1 MRKKVSFLLSLVMV
15 LSMLPANVLQAA
27 AKKEFKLNYLAN
39 KGIIE
44 TKEGLVQTEIS
55 KDAEEA
61 TFEWSIE
68 DDGYYELVYYSE
80 QIKDNPNQ
88 ISKITLGFEVGKGK
102 DDKTT
107 SSIIKPDSIY
117 VTGKI
122 EKYNAKSKQYEPL
135 DLVHYRYEF
144 PYIGKSQQT
153 NGKVFVSEMSKN
165 PADAQSLKEL
175 SVKLGKSLLVRAFT
189 TKEET
194 LKVWVNGINK
204 GYVTD
209 FSLSYAN
216 APGETAAYTSKLVVF
231 PGISNTKISST
242 HLEVPI
248 QTTTSGALKSVETIY
263 EPERVKGAAGSK
275 PGIKFEFERPKV
287 RIDNEFKYIDEKNG
301 GSNLKTTVNLETKLE
316 ADDSS
321 NQIQVNFDLGG
332 KNPVTGNIVPKGET
346 KKIRLEKIK
355 ETDTDANKM
364 TLYFSRDPISDVP
377 EKENI
382 ITWPALQES
391 MVIGGEITIS
401 GSITVDNQKHEIS
414 TGNVALDTGYTYLK
428 YEPEQTN
435 IGETTLLITPYKY
448 KGEITYQV
456 YYVNGDNVIDENKAL
471 FGSYKFTYDPSY
483 PNRKLEISI
492 PTNEISKFRIK
503 ALLSQES
510 QNATSQDVVYNPKDG
525 SIIISPY
532 TPQIREVNNIYVI
545 PDTQDS
551 QNMNTATDVE
561 AAGFDIVWSAP
572 SEEKLKQAI
581 GEQGKLYFELNLLD
595 SNKGNKAL
603 IAVFE
608 ASLQGGNVV
617 VKQLGN
623 AQGTVVYD
631 KDKEQFRATQVMLKD
646 MEKVDWEKINL
657 PGKYESGTSYPNIE
671 YEKNG
676 YFAYKIPNS
685 FYLTMRTVL
694 DPSIE
699 PSSTTSLK
707 VSTNESILYPLT
719 LDKTNELLPA
729 PSRISSVSTETE
741 ATDTLLRFNNVSIKK
756 FVDYM
761 LKPGKWNIIG
771 SNQNTTLPGTYE
783 VVLYQESYL
792 DSSNQKQQND
802 ISDKALEAYIDKND
816 SKIFTVPEILTTT
829 SSTLNVTLNNE
840 AAINALREGKIVKFN
855 YRADNLDGEGNIEV
869 KFLGLDPN
877 QSYYVRVRTVVES
890 KRVKGGETKSR
901 TDESLFSKIYGFT
914 TITASK
920 PIRPDEEIPP
930 APKNFKAE
938 AKDNSTAILTWQDPD
953 IKIEEGKDLKYEIIR
968 VTSQKLDEQLISKRD
983 LTASEIIRAEGSK
996 NAVLLEDYELVN
1008 VDGEIFYRLID
1019 PTLQPNTVYYYYIRT
1034 VYNGAYSEWI
1044 YQPVT
1049 TPNIEKPI
1057 SLKAYNATKS
1067 TVDISF
1073 LAKVPYDLIPGT
1085 YDFTIAIQGEG
1096 DTGWT
1101 TVSSS
1106 NLSRLNN
1113 VSSPPTEEGYYF
1125 YEYRISGLKAGRRY
1139 NIKVAVVDKSKEM
1152 IDGKYQ
1158 QSLYSDIVSIRT
1170 EYDEDEQ
1177 IQDDKFKEYLDKFDK
1192 EAEKLKNKAYWTV
1205 ESGSVYKY
1213 RASYIN
1219 SDMALSKQYQ
1229 LVSEGNTNNVSYY
1242 LPASVIEQMNNVG
1255 VTLEI
1260 VLGDQSVNIRPQTIL
1275 STTKEIKEAILL
1287 KQERTL
1293 ADYYV
1298 VINVSKNKY
1307 TGNINGEEAISPKI
1321 NIEMDVA
1328 YLRQEDILMEADI
1341 LEALNEIIQNERKSF
1356 ITDLERKIK
1365 NGVIADDVL
1374 QGIIDGYM
1382 EDIKKE
1388 HVRDVSKIMKN
1399 QVKKEISIE
1408 QIAKSM
1414 LITHK
1419 SSHTSINAYYYK
1431 KGWVQVETYSS
1442 GDSAYIE
1449 AIYLG
1454 TYIFTGGKDLIES
1467 VPTLA
1472 PYQNFIN
1479 QYKLDEFFTLD
1490 SYMIKTAVSKGQVY
1504 GALAR
1509 VMGAPAGSDYMTYL
1523 TSKGVKGVSR
1533 LGSNNYIRQDEAI
1546 YLVMQG
1552 YEMLHHRKVETI
1564 VIKNKQSLTNI
1575 GAFQPIYRPYVYAAV
1590 ELKIID
1596 NPNSKALPSKQ
1607 MSAEEMIKML
1617 YKIQV

>member
-1 MRKKVSFLLSLVMV
+1 MRKKVSFLLTLVMI
-15 LSMLPANVLQAA
+15 LSMLPANVLHAA
-27 AKKEFKLNYLAN
+27 AKKDVKLTRVPNEGLR
-39 KGIIE
+39 E
-44 TKEGLVQTEIS
+44 TKDGIKPYTIGD
-55 KDAEEA
+55 DAEEA
-61 TFEWSIE
+61 TFKWSIE
-68 DDGYYELVYYSE
+68 NEGYYELVYYSE
-80 QIKDNPNQ
+80 QIKDNPNKL
-88 ISKITLGFEVGKGK
+88 SKITLGFDVGKNK
-102 DDKTT
+102 DGDPKEKM
-107 SSIIKPDSIY
+107 IR

-122 EKYNAKSKQYEPL
+122 ETYNETNYEEL
-135 DLVHYRYEF
+135 DLVHYQYKF
-144 PYIGKSQQT
+144 PYTGGYDRTEGKE
-153 NGKVFVSEMSKN
+153 FVSEMYYN
-165 PADAQSLKEL
+165 IDLADDLKEL
-175 SVKLGKSLLVRAFT
+175 SLKLGKSLLVRT
-189 TKEET
+189 ITEGT
-194 LKVWVNGINK
+194 DLKVWVNGISK
-204 GYVTD
+204 GYITD
-209 FSLSYAN
+209 FSLKYMPR
-216 APGETAAYTSKLVVF
+216 PGIEGGADQVAIF
-231 PGISNTKISST
+231 PGISNAKISST
-242 HLEVPI
+242 HLEKPI
-248 QTTTSGALKSVETIY
+248 NEITTSGALKSIEKIIAPKEV
-263 EPERVKGAAGSK
+263 AGSE
-275 PGIKFEFERPKV
+275 PGIKFEFERPKKRV
-287 RIDNEFKYIDEKNG
+287 KHEFKYVDDTNG
-301 GSNLKTTVNLETKLE
+301 GSNINANVKLETKLE
-316 ADDSS
+316 SGDSS
-321 NQIQVNFDLGG
+321 NSILVNFDLGG
-332 KNPVTGNIVPKGET
+332 QSLLTGNIVQG
-346 KKIRLEKIK
+346 KKKWMRLEKIK
-355 ETDTDANKM
+355 ETDKDKNKM
-364 TLYFSRDPISDVP
+364 TLYFSKDESLDSHS
-377 EKENI
+377 NI
-382 ITWPALQES
+382 IIWPALQES
-391 MVIGGEITIS
+391 MVLGGTLSIS
-401 GSITVDNQKHEIS
+401 GDIEIDNKKYNIGTVD
-414 TGNVALDTGYTYLK
+414 TLDTGYTYLK

-435 IGETTLLITPYKY
+435 VGETNLLITPYKY

-456 YYVNGDNVIDENKAL
+456 YFANGGNIEIDENRAL
-471 FGSYKFTYDPSY
+471 FGSYKFTYDPNY
-483 PNRKLEISI
+483 PDRKLEISI
-492 PTNEISKFRIK
+492 PTNEIFTVRIK

-510 QNATSQDVVYNPKDG
+510 QNATSQDVVYNPKDE
-525 SIIISPY
+525 SVVISPY

-545 PDTQDS
+545 PKTNES
-551 QNMNTATDVE
+551 QNTTTDVE
-561 AAGFDIVWSAP
+561 AVGFDISWSAP
-572 SEEKLKQAI
+572 SKEQLRQTLEQKLKQT
-581 GEQGKLYFELNLLD
+581 GERGKLYFELSLLD
-595 SNKGNKAL
+595 SNKSNKAL

-608 ASLQGGNVV
+608 AFLIEDENGTLQIEIN
-617 VKQLGN
+617 QLGN
-623 AQGTVVYD
+623 VQATDNVKYD
-631 KDKEQFRATQVMLKD
+631 ESTGRFIASQVILKD
-646 MEKVDWEKINL
+646 IKQDINWEKIVL
-657 PGKYESGTSYPNIE
+657 PDKYENGTSYPEIKYSYDNKDDTDDLYHE
-671 YEKNG
+671 
-676 YFAYKIPNS
+676 IPNS

-699 PSSTTSLK
+699 PSSTDPLK
-707 VSTNESILYPLT
+707 VSTNESTFYPLT
-719 LDKTNELLPA
+719 LDRTNKVLPA
-729 PSRISSVSTETE
+729 PNKIYSRSTDTET
-741 ATDTLLRFNNVSIKK
+741 TDTLLGFNNVSIQE
-756 FVDYM
+756 FYDYM
-761 LKPGKWNIIG
+761 LKPGKWVV
-771 SNQNTTLPGTYE
+771 SKDSKYE
-783 VVLYQESYL
+783 VFLYQESYL
-792 DSSNQKQQND
+792 DSNNQKQKND
-802 ISDKALEAYIDKND
+802 ISDKELEDYTDKND
-816 SKIFTVPEILTTT
+816 SKIFPVSITTT
-829 SSTLNVTLNNE
+829 PPTLNFRSNE
-840 AAINALREGKIVKFN
+840 AAIEALREGKIIKFDYGIKDLN
-855 YRADNLDGEGNIEV
+855 GTENNEIQL
-869 KFLGLDPN
+869 LGLDPN
-877 QSYYVRVRTVVES
+877 QSYYVRVRTVVKSERPRGDGTIET
-890 KRVKGGETKSR
+890 RVPDDK
-901 TDESLFSKIYGFT
+901 SLFSKIYGFT
-914 TITASK
+914 TITESK
-920 PIRPDEEIPP
+920 PIRPDEETPP
-930 APKNFKAE
+930 IPKNFKAE
-938 AKDNSTAILTWQDPD
+938 AKDNSTAVLTWQDPD
-953 IKIEEGKDLKYEIIR
+953 IKIEEGDGLKYEIIR
-968 VTSQKLDEQLISKRD
+968 VTSQKIDEQLLSKRD
-983 LTASEIIRAEGSK
+983 ITASEIISAEASK
-996 NAVLLEDYELVN
+996 KATLLEDYKLVS
-1008 VDGEIFYRLID
+1008 VDGKVFYELID

-1049 TPNIEKPI
+1049 TSNIEKPI

-1219 SDMALSKQYQ
+1219 SDMTLSKQYQ

-1275 STTKEIKEAILL
+1275 STTEEIKEAILL

-1575 GAFQPIYRPYVYAAV
+1575 GAFQPIYRPHVYAAV

>member
-1 MRKKVSFLLSLVMV
+1 MRKKVSFLLSLVMI
-15 LSMLPANVLQAA
+15 LSMLPANVLHAA
-27 AKKEFKLNYLAN
+27 PRKEFELKYLAN
-39 KGIIE
+39 RGIIE
-44 TKEGLVQTEIS
+44 TKEGLKETEIS

-61 TFEWSIE
+61 TFEWDIE
-68 DDGYYELVYYSE
+68 DEGYYELVYYSE
-80 QIKDNPNQ
+80 QINDNPNQ

-102 DDKTT
+102 NPNVTT
-107 SSIIKPDSIY
+107 GPAIDAPNKIR

-122 EKYNAKSKQYEPL
+122 EKYNEQSQTYEPL
-135 DLVHYRYEF
+135 DLVHYQYIF
-144 PYIGKSQQT
+144 PYTGKYDPT
-153 NGKVFVSEMSKN
+153 KGKEFISEISYDT
-165 PADAQSLKEL
+165 ADGQSLKEL

-189 TKEET
+189 TKEKT
-194 LKVWVNGINK
+194 LKVWINGINK

-209 FSLSYAN
+209 FSLTYTN
-216 APGETAAYTSKLVVF
+216 APGQPAAKTDKLVVF

-242 HLEVPI
+242 HLERPV
-248 QTTTSGALKSVETIY
+248 QATTSGALQSVETIY
-263 EPERVKGAAGSK
+263 APGGGVAGAE
-275 PGIKFEFERPKV
+275 PGIKFEFDRPKV
-287 RIDNEFKYIDEKNG
+287 RVGNEFKYINETNG
-301 GSNLKTTVNLETKLE
+301 GKNLKTTVNLETKLE

-332 KNPVTGNIVPKGET
+332 QDPITGNIIPQGST

-355 ETDTDANKM
+355 ETDTDKNKM
-364 TLYFSRDPISDVP
+364 TLYFSKD
-377 EKENI
+377 EFFNTHENI
-382 ITWPALQES
+382 IVWSALQES

-401 GSITVDNQKHEIS
+401 GSVTVDGQEHKIS
-414 TGNVALDTGYTYLK
+414 TGNVALNTGYTYLK
-428 YEPEQTN
+428 YEPEQTS
-435 IGETTLLITPYKY
+435 IGETTLVITPYKY

-483 PNRKLEISI
+483 PDRKLEISI

-510 QNATSQDVVYNPKDG
+510 QNATSQDVVYNPKDE
-525 SIIISPY
+525 SIVISPY

-545 PDTQDS
+545 PYTKDS
-551 QNMNTATDVE
+551 QNINTATDVE

-572 SEEKLKQAI
+572 SEEKLKQTI
-581 GEQGKLYFELNLLD
+581 GEQGRLYFELNLLD

-608 ASLQGGNVV
+608 ASLQGGNIV

-631 KDKEQFRATQVMLKD
+631 KDKEQFRATQVILKD
-646 MEKVDWEKINL
+646 MEQTNWEKIKL
-657 PGKYESGTSYPNIE
+657 PDKYESGTSYPAI
-671 YEKNG
+671 G
-676 YFAYKIPNS
+676 YDRNSSYKIPNS

-694 DPSIE
+694 DPSIDQ
-699 PSSTTSLK
+699 SSTTSLK
-707 VSTNESILYPLT
+707 VSTNESMLYPLT
-719 LDKTNELLPA
+719 LDKTKEVLPA
-729 PSRISSVSTETE
+729 PNSISSVSTEKET
-741 ATDTLLRFNNVSIKK
+741 TDTLLKFNNVSIKN
-756 FVDYM
+756 FTDYM

-771 SNQNTTLPGTYE
+771 SSQNTTLPGTYE

-792 DSSNQKQQND
+792 DSNNQKQNND
-802 ISDKALEAYIDKND
+802 ISDKALEDYISNKD
-816 SKIFTVPEILTTT
+816 SNKVLQISESLTTT
-829 SSTLNVTLNNE
+829 DNILDVRLNNE
-840 AAINALREGKIVKFN
+840 EAINALREGKIIKFN
-855 YRADNLDGEGNIEV
+855 YEVNNLDGEGNNEI

-877 QSYYVRVRTVVES
+877 QSYYVRVRTVVKSE
-890 KRVKGGETKSR
+890 RVKNGVIESR
-901 TDESLFSKIYGFT
+901 TDKSLFSKIYGFT

-953 IKIEEGKDLKYEIIR
+953 IKIEEGKGLKYEIIR

-983 LTASEIIRAEGSK
+983 LTASEIISAEASK
-996 NAVLLEDYELVN
+996 NAILLENYELVN

-1034 VYNGAYSEWI
+1034 VYNGAHSDWI

-1096 DTGWT
+1096 DAGWT

-1113 VSSPPTEEGYYF
+1113 ISSPPTEEGYYF

-1158 QSLYSDIVSIRT
+1158 QSLYSDIASIRT

-1177 IQDDKFKEYLDKFDK
+1177 IQNDKFKEYLDKFDK

-1205 ESGSVYKY
+1205 EAGSVYKY
-1213 RASYIN
+1213 RANYIN

-1229 LVSEGNTNNVSYY
+1229 LVSEGNTNSVSYY
-1242 LPASVIEQMNNVG
+1242 LPASVVEQMNNVG

-1260 VLGDQSVNIRPQTIL
+1260 VLGEQSVNIRPQTIL
-1275 STTKEIKEAILL
+1275 STTEEIKEAILL

-1298 VINVSKNKY
+1298 VINVSKSNY
-1307 TGNINGEEAISPKI
+1307 TGNINGEEVISPKI
-1321 NIEMDVA
+1321 NVEMDVA

-1341 LEALNEIIQNERKSF
+1341 LEALDEIIQDKRKDF

-1388 HVRDVSKIMKN
+1388 HVRDVSKIMKK
-1399 QVKKEISIE
+1399 QIKKEISIG

-1449 AIYLG
+1449 ALYLG
-1454 TYIFTGGKDLIES
+1454 TYLFTGGKDLIES

-1490 SYMIKTAVSKGQVY
+1490 SHMIKTAALKGQVY

-1523 TSKGVKGVSR
+1523 TSKGIKGVSR

-1552 YEMLHHRKVETI
+1552 YEMLHHRKVENI

-1617 YKIQV
+1617 YKIQA